1 MGLRGNGEEVRCQSQ
16 STEETRKESAG
27 WKGGQRSVLKW
38 TGDTDTVKKVGRVE
52 LRNVSDV
59 GLKGPTSSERLA
71 VFVLFTWLRALIKFS
86 N

>member
-38 TGDTDTVKKVGRVE
+38 TGDMDADAVKKVRRVE
-52 LRNVSDV
+52 LRNVSDM

-71 VFVLFTWLRALIKFS
+71 QCLFCLHG
-86 N
+86 